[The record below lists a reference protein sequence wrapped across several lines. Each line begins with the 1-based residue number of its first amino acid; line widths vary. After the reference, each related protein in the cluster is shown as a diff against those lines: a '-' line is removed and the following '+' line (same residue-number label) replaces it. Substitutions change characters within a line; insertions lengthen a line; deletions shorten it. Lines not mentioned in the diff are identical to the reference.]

1 MIPEGYLV
9 WVIDVYERT
18 SRSIW
23 RREIKKK
30 KKNRSIVSS
39 GVGRKMIECD
49 KLNCSF
55 STQKQLLRVHLVLVG
70 VGWKDILNFFFF
82 FLPPLLLPQKKHSK
96 FPLEKKKKKKK
107 SCHLQHFFFSI
118 QILNIQKYFFSVFLK
133 FLLFIC

>member
-9 WVIDVYERT
+9 WVIDGYERT

-82 FLPPLLLPQKKHSK
+82 FFFKRNIQN
-96 FPLEKKKKKKK
+96 FPWKKKRKKK
-107 SCHLQHFFFSI
+107 SCHLQHFFF
-118 QILNIQKYFFSVFLK
+118 LNPNFKYPEIFFSVFLK

>member
-9 WVIDVYERT
+9 WVIDGYERT

-82 FLPPLLLPQKKHSK
+82 LLFFLKRNIQN
-96 FPLEKKKKKKK
+96 FPWKKKRKKK

-118 QILNIQKYFFSVFLK
+118 QILNIQKYFFQFS
-133 FLLFIC
+133 